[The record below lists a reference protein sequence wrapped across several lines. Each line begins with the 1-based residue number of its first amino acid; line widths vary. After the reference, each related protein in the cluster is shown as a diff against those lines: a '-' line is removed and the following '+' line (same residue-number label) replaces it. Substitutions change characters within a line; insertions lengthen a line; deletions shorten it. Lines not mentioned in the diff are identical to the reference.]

1 MWPNLWVECREIQ
14 NKATNWV
21 PSSILDSC
29 ISLKSV
35 MHSDE
40 NICPQTVPVPRLA
53 NSFLRAKLK
62 ENRELW
68 GAHNAKDIYP
78 YIFLKSKYGAIVLII
93 LSQIYHATRWIFW
106 KWGMLLIYFAQ
117 FYLGHIQSR
126 DAFRPATWTKI
137 CLWTTDKTIFTVFL
151 LVNWV

>member
-1 MWPNLWVECREIQ
+1 VRCPFLWKVLCTLMKIFVHRQYQFPE
-14 NKATNWV
+14 
-21 PSSILDSC
+21 
-29 ISLKSV
+29 
-35 MHSDE
+35 
-40 NICPQTVPVPRLA
+40 A
-53 NSFLRAKLK
+53 NSLLRAKLK

-78 YIFLKSKYGAIVLII
+78 YIFLKSKYGAIVFII

-106 KWGMLLIYFAQ
+106 KWGILLIYFAQ